1 LADQICGLL
10 GQPYDIDGV
19 TVVIGASVGI
29 AWGRKDAHNPT
40 DLLKAADLALYS
52 AKSEGRGRYRF
63 HSAEMLA
70 AHDARR
76 SLGLCLRSAVSEE
89 QLRVHYQP
97 IVDAKSGETRGFE
110 ALVRWCHPTLGW
122 IPPASFIPVAEE
134 TRLIMPI
141 GAWVLKT
148 ACADLA
154 KRPEHLRLAVNIS
167 PIQFRNAEL
176 AQDIKDALASSGLS
190 PRRLEIE
197 ITESTLMQRDSIT
210 DSQIAELN
218 ALGIRIVLDDFGTGY
233 TSLSYLHAYPISAIK
248 IDRSFVKALDEK
260 ASAAAIIRAITTL
273 ASALGLDTVAEGAE
287 TAQQYEQLVQ
297 LGCGEIQGYYIS
309 QPKPADEILPPVVEP
324 HPVEQTLA
332 A

>member
-1 LADQICGLL
+1 
-10 GQPYDIDGV
+10 
-19 TVVIGASVGI
+19 
-29 AWGRKDAHNPT
+29 
-40 DLLKAADLALYS
+40 
-52 AKSEGRGRYRF
+52 
-63 HSAEMLA
+63 
-70 AHDARR
+70 
-76 SLGLCLRSAVSEE
+76 
-89 QLRVHYQP
+89 
-97 IVDAKSGETRGFE
+97 
-110 ALVRWCHPTLGW
+110 
-122 IPPASFIPVAEE
+122 
-134 TRLIMPI
+134 MPI

-176 AQDIKDALASSGLS
+176 VQDIKDALASSGLS

-233 TSLSYLHAYPISAIK
+233 SSLSYLHAYPISAIK

-324 HPVEQTLA
+324 LAVEQTLA